1 MPSFN
6 PLSIIMK
13 DHKLDGTNY
22 VNWKRNLDIVL
33 TSEEYKFV
41 LTEVCLE
48 LPEEGATDEQSSAH
62 KKWKKADEMARC
74 YMLASMSDVLQTQHQ
89 NMTSAYDI
97 IYSLKE
103 MFGDQ
108 GRVARQTAMKTLL
121 NTQMKEEPNVSGHTL
136 KMMSLLNELEVL
148 GADIDGES
156 QIDIVLQSLHDSY
169 ENFRLNYNMNKRLY
183 TLPELLNEL
192 KGAKKLQPKQAKVNL
207 NEKGS
212 STIPKGKKKR
222 FQETR
227 RPNKEESYVLLGDA
241 TKLRLETGYALE
253 TAA

>member
-1 MPSFN
+1 MSSFN
-6 PLSIIMK
+6 PLSVILK

-22 VNWKRNLDIVL
+22 PNWKRNLDIVL

-41 LTEVCLE
+41 LTEVCPE
-48 LPEEGATDEQSSAH
+48 LPEEGATEEQISAH

-108 GRVARQTAMKTLL
+108 GRAARQTAMKTLL
-121 NTQMKEEPNVSGHTL
+121 NTQMREGANVSEHTL
-136 KMMSLLNELEVL
+136 KMISHLNELEIL

-156 QIDIVLQSLHDSY
+156 QIDIVLQALPDSC

-192 KGAKKLQPKQAKVNL
+192 KGVEKLQPKQAKVNL

-212 STIPKGKKKR
+212 STIPKGKKKEKT
-222 FQETR
+222 QGSKK
-227 RPNKEESYVLLGDA
+227 PGDQIRKRV
-241 TKLRLETGYALE
+241 TCFWEMRQN
-253 TAA
+253 